1 MAAWMRDAALVVG
14 AYLIGS
20 VPFGYIFAK
29 AVRGIDIRTEGSGN
43 IGATNV
49 GRVLGRGW
57 GIVVFVLDVLKGFV
71 PVLTALLVHQLKI
84 GAAELPLAV
93 VLTGLAAIA
102 GHNWPV
108 FLRFKGGKGVATS
121 CGVFVAVFPLGL
133 LISLGVWV
141 LAVAITRYV
150 SVGSML
156 AGIALLVSAL
166 LLQEEPLARGKFLTA
181 FTGLAAVLSIVRHR
195 SNIRRLIEGT
205 ENKIGKRGSAK

>member
-141 LAVAITRYV
+141 LAVGSLYLRFSFRRSLSPEASFSPPSPVLQRYSASCAIGATSAGSSRGPRTR
-150 SVGSML
+150 
-156 AGIALLVSAL
+156 
-166 LLQEEPLARGKFLTA
+166 
-181 FTGLAAVLSIVRHR
+181 
-195 SNIRRLIEGT
+195 
-205 ENKIGKRGSAK
+205 